1 LSVNTLNK
9 KKTAN
14 RFLVT
19 AVCVWRGAHVSVAM
33 ATAPSFQTMKFF
45 LCLSV
50 AVLAV
55 AVFAAEDK
63 KDAASPERPKTFRR
77 LIPADVLRGTYS
89 EHRSP
94 QGDFPLELI
103 NPFHVTYEALSRL
116 VGLRFVSKEIV
127 EEACPAM
134 S

>member
-1 LSVNTLNK
+1 
-9 KKTAN
+9 
-14 RFLVT
+14 
-19 AVCVWRGAHVSVAM
+19 
-33 ATAPSFQTMKFF
+33 MKFL

-55 AVFAAEDK
+55 SAAEDK
-63 KDAASPERPKTFRR
+63 KDAAAPERPKTFRR

-94 QGDFPLELI
+94 QGDFPRELI
-103 NPFHVTYEALSRL
+103 NPFHVTYEALYLL

-127 EEACPAM
+127 EETCPAM